1 MNRFPFVLR
10 KNGPSRILHIALL
23 ALAYGDGHA
32 GEFPIVGVVEQIP
45 VLANGGHVS
54 ARPVYILT
62 DQALSGPT
70 VFSGLQGP
78 GSTLDVVCCYE
89 VKNTT
94 PTSLD
99 TELAKYGKDPLFSS
113 QMKSI
118 KGYRYIYVASPISDK
133 KLWTPMMKTLA
144 QIAANPEDGSP
155 FSAAVVGAR
164 FDKPTIQASFNAN
177 GAPMTMQTRSDTKS
191 GRIIYTFTRG
201 GKKVELSEDTFAD

>member
-1 MNRFPFVLR
+1 MKKRLFFSL
-10 KNGPSRILHIALL
+10 IAL
-23 ALAYGDGHA
+23 ACVGCHADGL
-32 GEFPIVGVVEQIP
+32 PIVGIVEQIP
-45 VLANGGHVS
+45 VLANGSHVT
-54 ARPVYILT
+54 ARPTYIFT
-62 DQALSGPT
+62 DEKLSGST
-70 VFSGLQGP
+70 VFNGLQGP

-99 TELAKYGKDPLFSS
+99 TELAKYGKDPLFAS

-118 KGYRYIYVASPISDK
+118 KGYRYIYVAAPTSDK
-133 KLWTPMMKTLA
+133 KLWTPVMKTLA

-164 FDKPTIQASFNAN
+164 FDKPTILASFTAN
-177 GAPMTMQTRSDTKS
+177 GVPMTMQTRSDTTS

-201 GKKVELSEDTFAD
+201 GKKVEMSEDTFAD

>member
-1 MNRFPFVLR
+1 MNGFPFVLR
-10 KNGPSRILHIALL
+10 KNGPGRILRIALL

-32 GEFPIVGVVEQIP
+32 GEFPIVGVVERIP
-45 VLANGGHVS
+45 VLANGGHAS
-54 ARPVYILT
+54 ARPIYILT

-99 TELAKYGKDPLFSS
+99 TELAKYGKDPLFAS

-118 KGYRYIYVASPISDK
+118 KGYRYIYVANPISDK

-144 QIAANPEDGSP
+144 HIAANPEDGSP
-155 FSAAVVGAR
+155 FSAGVVGAR
-164 FDKPTIQASFNAN
+164 FDKPTILASFTAN
-177 GAPMTMQTRSDTKS
+177 GVPMTMQTRSDTTS